1 VDMKAL
7 LFARKEEESKAAI
20 PKDRRAHADDDGK
33 RGGAR
38 LVAGAITWFGLVWL
52 AKAVVAPPTSSCI
65 TIFVVDETI
74 NGDTVND
81 DQIQAW
87 QEQAREGLDV
97 EGLSRRGRPRLGK
110 AGESPVIP
118 VRMDAELLDAL
129 TKRAE
134 HDGVSRSEAI
144 RNAVR
149 AWTHAA

>member
-1 VDMKAL
+1 M
-7 LFARKEEESKAAI
+7 
-20 PKDRRAHADDDGK
+20 
-33 RGGAR
+33 
-38 LVAGAITWFGLVWL
+38 VWL
-52 AKAVVAPPTSSCI
+52 AKAVVALTTSSCI

-87 QEQAREGLDV
+87 QEQAREGLEV

>member
-1 VDMKAL
+1 MRSTTSDETTPRRHC
-7 LFARKEEESKAAI
+7 AR
-20 PKDRRAHADDDGK
+20 P
-33 RGGAR
+33 
-38 LVAGAITWFGLVWL
+38 AITAGGL
-52 AKAVVAPPTSSCI
+52 KAVVAPTSHGCI

-74 NGDTVND
+74 NGDTVTD
-81 DQIQAW
+81 DQIRAW

-97 EGLSRRGRPRLGK
+97 DGLSRRGRPRLGK

-118 VRMDAELLDAL
+118 VRMDAELLEAL

>member
-1 VDMKAL
+1 
-7 LFARKEEESKAAI
+7 
-20 PKDRRAHADDDGK
+20 
-33 RGGAR
+33 
-38 LVAGAITWFGLVWL
+38 
-52 AKAVVAPPTSSCI
+52 
-65 TIFVVDETI
+65 VDEVI
-74 NGDTVND
+74 NGETVSD

-87 QEQAREGLDV
+87 QEQARKGLDV

-110 AGESPVIP
+110 AGESPIIP